1 MFDALYM
8 VTLNDTAHRVCFSF
22 VWDRQGKLWMDNYEK
37 LKSFKQKNGHCKVP
51 QSAKG
56 GDRPFGLWVAKQ
68 RRRYNN
74 LKAGSKKDALT
85 ERQAA
90 LLDELGFTNDK
101 VDSSAA
107 ASEVVDAVM
116 QIVT

>member
-1 MFDALYM
+1 MLEANSHL
-8 VTLNDTAHRVCFSF
+8 VSFSF
-22 VWDRQGKLWMDNYEK
+22 IWDRQGKLWMDNYEK

-74 LKAGSKKDALT
+74 FKAGTKKDALS
-85 ERQAA
+85 ERQAI
-90 LLDELGFTNDK
+90 LLDELGFANDK
-101 VDSSAA
+101 ANSSSA

-116 QIVT
+116 QMVT